1 MRYAV
6 LALLSC
12 QQYLAIAF
20 LYAAVP
26 AVLRQQGAPLPVIGL
41 FGLVF
46 FAFTVNFLWAPL
58 VDRYPLTRLG
68 RRRSWI
74 LLMQGLAAA
83 VTALAALLDPGRQV
97 AALLAA
103 SLALATLAA
112 TQRIATLGYAADSLR
127 PTQRACGAA
136 VMGWGMSVGNALGGA
151 AGLSLIETFGWRD
164 ALLSGAALMA
174 LLAGLAPLLPEP
186 ATGAATPAAPVA
198 RGAWWQPGMWRAVAI
213 VAPATVGVALAF
225 PMAAPWL
232 VDLGLQLPQVGLVIA
247 AATVLAFTS
256 AGPLAGLG
264 LRRLPAPRAVLA
276 SALLLTPPFALLAG
290 AQGVLAARPWTLLS
304 VFVIF
309 SALAVQ
315 NVAFN
320 TYFYSLARP
329 GRAAADVT
337 FLTAMMSVAAMAGF
351 GASGF
356 VAAAWGYGATLA
368 AAAVGYAA
376 TALLAWRLAP
386 AGGNGARHAR

>member
-1 MRYAV
+1 M
-6 LALLSC
+6 
-12 QQYLAIAF
+12 
-20 LYAAVP
+20 
-26 AVLRQQGAPLPVIGL
+26 
-41 FGLVF
+41 
-46 FAFTVNFLWAPL
+46 
-58 VDRYPLTRLG
+58 
-68 RRRSWI
+68 
-74 LLMQGLAAA
+74 
-83 VTALAALLDPGRQV
+83 
-97 AALLAA
+97 
-103 SLALATLAA
+103 
-112 TQRIATLGYAADSLR
+112 
-127 PTQRACGAA
+127 
-136 VMGWGMSVGNALGGA
+136 MGWGMSVGNALGGA

-186 ATGAATPAAPVA
+186 AAGAATPAVPARAA
-198 RGAWWQPGMWRAVAI
+198 RGGNRACGAPSPSSRPPPSAWRWRSPWRPPGWWIWACPCPRWAWSSPRPRCWPSP
-213 VAPATVGVALAF
+213 APDRWPDWGCGA
-225 PMAAPWL
+225 
-232 VDLGLQLPQVGLVIA
+232 
-247 AATVLAFTS
+247 
-256 AGPLAGLG
+256 
-264 LRRLPAPRAVLA
+264 LPAPRAVLA

-290 AQGVLAARPWTLLS
+290 AQGLLAARPWTLLS

-329 GRAAADVT
+329 GRAATDVT

-368 AAAVGYAA
+368 AAAAGYAA

-386 AGGNGARHAR
+386 AAGYGERHAR

>member
-83 VTALAALLDPGRQV
+83 VTASIALLDPGRQV

-103 SLALATLAA
+103 SLLLATLAA

-127 PTQRACGAA
+127 PAQRAYGAA

-151 AGLSLIETFGWRD
+151 AGLYLIEAIGWRD

-174 LLAGLAPLLPEP
+174 LLACLAPLLPEP
-186 ATGAATPAAPVA
+186 AAHGPGNRAA
-198 RGAWWQPGMWRAVAI
+198 RGAWWQPGMWRAIAI
-213 VAPATVGVALAF
+213 IAPATFGVALAF

-232 VDLGLQLPQVGLVIA
+232 VDLGLPLPRVGLVIA
-247 AATVLAFTS
+247 AATVLAFS
-256 AGPLAGLG
+256 LAGPLAGIG

-276 SALLLTPPFALLAG
+276 STLLLTPPFGLLAAADG
-290 AQGVLAARPWTLLS
+290 LLATRLWALLS
-304 VFVIF
+304 VFAIF
-309 SALAVQ
+309 AALAVQ

-320 TYFYSLARP
+320 AYFYSLARP
-329 GRAAADVT
+329 GRAATDVT
-337 FLTAMMSVAAMAGF
+337 FLAAMMSVAAMAGF

-368 AAAVGYAA
+368 AAAAGYGI

-386 AGGNGARHAR
+386 LAAQEVRHAS

>member
-1 MRYAV
+1 
-6 LALLSC
+6 
-12 QQYLAIAF
+12 
-20 LYAAVP
+20 
-26 AVLRQQGAPLPVIGL
+26 
-41 FGLVF
+41 
-46 FAFTVNFLWAPL
+46 
-58 VDRYPLTRLG
+58 
-68 RRRSWI
+68 
-74 LLMQGLAAA
+74 
-83 VTALAALLDPGRQV
+83 
-97 AALLAA
+97 
-103 SLALATLAA
+103 
-112 TQRIATLGYAADSLR
+112 
-127 PTQRACGAA
+127 
-136 VMGWGMSVGNALGGA
+136 
-151 AGLSLIETFGWRD
+151 
-164 ALLSGAALMA
+164 
-174 LLAGLAPLLPEP
+174 
-186 ATGAATPAAPVA
+186 A